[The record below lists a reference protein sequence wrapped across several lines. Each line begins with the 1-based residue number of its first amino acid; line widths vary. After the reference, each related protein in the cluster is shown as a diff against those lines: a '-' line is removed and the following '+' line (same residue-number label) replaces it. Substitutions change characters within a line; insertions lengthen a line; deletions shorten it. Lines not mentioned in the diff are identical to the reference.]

1 MLLVLLVLLVVV
13 APRLA
18 LLAQFGARAE
28 PVGFVLR
35 HRKVYGTKADVQLKR
50 KYFRLIFI
58 YSATQPG
65 QLANHLPGHPSLYLS
80 I

>member
-1 MLLVLLVLLVVV
+1 MLLVLLVVV

-18 LLAQFGARAE
+18 VFAQFGARAE

-58 YSATQPG
+58 YSATQ
-65 QLANHLPGHPSLYLS
+65 LANHLPGHPSLYLS